1 MSAVELGQTPARIT
15 PAAPALAV
23 SDLSMRYQPDGPMAL
38 DGVSLQVRAG
48 EFVAVL
54 GANGSGKTTLLRCA
68 VGLVKPTG
76 GAVRLLGRDL
86 TALRGRQL
94 RDARLDMALVFQDG
108 RLVRRRTALANVASG
123 ALGRYHTPLSA
134 LGRLDREA
142 LENALETLGQVG
154 LERVARQR
162 ADTLS
167 GGQAQRVA
175 IARALA
181 QRPSVLL
188 ADEPVASLDPDA
200 SVEVLQLL
208 ATLARD
214 RGLAVLCVLHQ
225 PDLAA
230 RFADRIV
237 GIAGGV
243 AVFDLKAADVTS
255 KHVAALYRDE
265 DR

>member
-1 MSAVELGQTPARIT
+1 MSAIEIGDPPTIT
-15 PAAPALAV
+15 TQGAPALAIA
-23 SDLSMRYQPDGPMAL
+23 DLVARYSPDKPAAL
-38 DGVSLQVRAG
+38 DGVSVRVHAG

-54 GANGSGKTTLLRCA
+54 GANGSGKSTLLRCA
-68 VGLVKPTG
+68 VGLVHPNAG
-76 GAVRLLGRDL
+76 SVRLLGRDL
-86 TALRGRQL
+86 STLKGRPL

-123 ALGRYHTPLSA
+123 ALGRHHSPLCTVGRLPREELEYAYETLDRVGLSA
-134 LGRLDREA
+134 A
-142 LENALETLGQVG
+142 T
-154 LERVARQR
+154 RQR

-200 SVEVLQLL
+200 AVEVLQLL
-208 ATLARD
+208 KKLA
-214 RGLAVLCVLHQ
+214 GENSLAVLCVLHQ
-225 PDLAA
+225 PELAI

-237 GIAGGV
+237 GIARGKS
-243 AVFDLKAADVTS
+243 VFDQPSVDVTNAQV
-255 KHVAALYRDE
+255 KALYKDDSR
-265 DR
+265 

>member
-1 MSAVELGQTPARIT
+1 MSAVDLAQATTPAT
-15 PAAPALAV
+15 PTTAALAV
-23 SDLSMRYQPDGPMAL
+23 SDLTMRYSAKGAAAL
-38 DGVSLQVRAG
+38 DRVSLQVRSG

-54 GANGSGKTTLLRCA
+54 GANGSGKSTLLRCA
-68 VGLVKPTG
+68 AGLLNPTR
-76 GAVRLLGRDL
+76 GAMRLLGRDL
-86 TALRGRQL
+86 SALRGRAL

-123 ALGRYHTPLSA
+123 ALGRHQTPLCL
-134 LGRLDREA
+134 LGRLPRAELQYA
-142 LENALETLGQVG
+142 LEVLDRVG
-154 LERVARQR
+154 LAAIARQR

-208 ATLARD
+208 AGLARD
-214 RGLAVLCVLHQ
+214 QGMAVLCVLHQ
-225 PDLAA
+225 PDLAT

-237 GIAGGV
+237 GITRGV
-243 AVFDLKAADVTS
+243 VAFDKPAANVTADQI
-255 KHVAALYRDE
+255 AALYRE

>member
-1 MSAVELGQTPARIT
+1 MSAIELGDPPTVTSQGT
-15 PAAPALAV
+15 PALAIA
-23 SDLSMRYQPDGPMAL
+23 DLVAHYSPDKPAAL
-38 DGVSLQVRAG
+38 DGVSVRVHAG

-54 GANGSGKTTLLRCA
+54 GANGSGKSTLLRCA
-68 VGLVKPTG
+68 VGLVNPSAG
-76 GAVRLLGRDL
+76 SVRLLGRDL
-86 TALRGRQL
+86 SALKGRPL

-123 ALGRYHTPLSA
+123 ALGRHNSPLCTV
-134 LGRLDREA
+134 GRLPREELTHA
-142 LENALETLGQVG
+142 YEMLERVG
-154 LERVARQR
+154 LVTVARQR

-200 SVEVLQLL
+200 AVEVLQLL
-208 ATLARD
+208 KNLAKEN
-214 RGLAVLCVLHQ
+214 GLGVLCVLHQ
-225 PDLAA
+225 PDLAI

-237 GIAGGV
+237 GIASGK
-243 AVFDLKAADVTS
+243 AVFGLPSADVTS
-255 KHVAALYRDE
+255 DQVTALYKEVR
-265 DR
+265 